1 MIGEERLDQAHQAM
15 NFRKLVLQAD
25 VEPGRHHM
33 KSYVDG
39 AIVDV
44 ILGPVPVAHSIIQ
57 IMAEDGGTGQA
68 EAKAFP

>member
-1 MIGEERLDQAHQAM
+1 
-15 NFRKLVLQAD
+15 
-25 VEPGRHHM
+25 M

-44 ILGPVPVAHSIIQ
+44 ILGPVAHSIIQ